1 MGILQKG
8 FVCGNNRGKCVSGDD
23 LLHPYLKINHLFSCK
38 RSCRNRL
45 VYKNVIQ
52 NDIIITD
59 FHVVLSLYA
68 MTMRIVK
75 TGALYLLLQLMFIF
89 SASNFMLIY
98 IIMYSKKIIVP

>member
-1 MGILQKG
+1 MIAENYYKAAQQVGKYLILQKG

-23 LLHPYLKINHLFSCK
+23 LLHPYLKIYHLFSCK

-45 VYKNVIQ
+45 VYKNVTQ

-75 TGALYLLLQLMFIF
+75 TGALLP
-89 SASNFMLIY
+89 LITINVY
-98 IIMYSKKIIVP
+98 M

>member
-1 MGILQKG
+1 MIAENYYKAAQQVGKYLILQKG

-45 VYKNVIQ
+45 VYKNVTQ

-75 TGALYLLLQLMFIF
+75 TGALLP
-89 SASNFMLIY
+89 LITINVY
-98 IIMYSKKIIVP
+98 M